1 MRPSVPGWAAHL
13 LGLPGAVSFR
23 RYLPIVRDA
32 NALEDRMRALDDDG
46 LRSEAAALYLR
57 TGEKRLH
64 REATAR
70 YLAVAREAADRTVG
84 LRAFDEQ
91 LLGCC
96 ALLSGHAVEMDTGEG
111 KTLVGALAAA
121 GFAVAGRRVHVIS
134 VNDYLAERDAAWM
147 APFFDLLDVSVG
159 WIGQHTSH
167 EDRRTAYECDVV
179 YAPVSEIGFDVLR
192 DRFTVTEQE
201 RVAPAFDVAVVDE
214 VDAVMIDEAMVPLVL
229 AGSSDHEADEFDQ
242 ATALVEALIP
252 NEDFTVDGDL
262 ATASLTDDGL
272 DRLEAKLGRIN
283 LYDTEHL
290 AMFTRINLALHAR
303 TLVQRDVDYL
313 VTDGKITLI
322 NTTRGRVA
330 HLQRWPDGLHAA
342 LEAKEHLP
350 VSAPGVILD
359 QITVQD
365 LLLQYETRAGMSGT
379 VTAVAEE
386 LIEFYKLPAGRVER
400 HEPNERV
407 DVADSIVLTEEAKL
421 TAIITEVATRHRAGQ
436 PVLVGTQSV
445 AESEALAAR
454 LDAAGVPVRVLNA
467 KNDAQEAEIVA
478 RAGEYGAVTISTQMS
493 GRGTDIR
500 LGGVSELD
508 HDRVLAAG
516 GLAVIATSRY
526 LSRRLDA
533 QLRGRAGRQ
542 GDPGIS
548 RTFLSFEDDVIQL
561 HATDRMLTRIDRE
574 QDALPGVTRQTIAD
588 QCQAIAESLRTDRHR
603 ATWVYNRAIAAQRA
617 SVLAHRGEII
627 HGSASDERVKDLI
640 PKHWRRLV
648 DARDLARVS
657 ETTRAVALFFLDE
670 QWVSHLTV
678 LQEIRDGIHLRALG
692 GEKPADEFHR
702 LALREFHGFFD
713 RTYQAAADFIA
724 GLSADDIGRDL
735 TELGL
740 RRPSATWTY
749 MVTDDPYG
757 NPGDRFIRRVGKFVR
772 SKILNLE

>member
-1 MRPSVPGWAAHL
+1 MRPAVPGWVAQI
-13 LGLPGAVSFR
+13 LGLPGAVSFL

-32 NALEDRMRALDDDG
+32 NALEERMRTVDDDA
-46 LRSEAAALYLR
+46 LRSEAAALEFG
-57 TGEKRLH
+57 TGEKRLQ
-64 REATAR
+64 RESTAR
-70 YLAVAREAADRTVG
+70 YLAVVREAAARTVG

-96 ALLSGHAVEMDTGEG
+96 ALLSGHAAEMDTGEG
-111 KTLVGALAAA
+111 KTLAGALAAA
-121 GFAVAGRRVHVIS
+121 GFAITGRRVHVIS
-134 VNDYLAERDAAWM
+134 VNDYLAERDATWM
-147 APFFDLLDVSVG
+147 GPFFDLLGVSAG
-159 WIGQHTSH
+159 WIGQHTPH
-167 EDRRTAYECDVV
+167 DDRRTAYECDVV
-179 YAPVSEIGFDVLR
+179 YAPVSEVGFDVLR
-192 DRFTVTEQE
+192 DRFTVSPGE
-201 RVAPAFDVAVVDE
+201 RVAPVFDVAIVDE
-214 VDAVMIDEAMVPLVL
+214 ADAVMIDEAMVPLVL
-229 AGSSDHEADEFDQ
+229 AGSSEYEVDEFDH
-242 ATALVEALIP
+242 ATALVEALVP
-252 NEDFTVDGDL
+252 DEDFTVDADQ
-262 ATASLTDDGL
+262 ATVSLTDDGL
-272 DRLEAKLGRIN
+272 DRLEERLGGIN
-283 LYDTEHL
+283 LYDVEHL
-290 AMFTRINLALHAR
+290 GMFTRINLALHAR
-303 TLVQRDVDYL
+303 VLVHRDVDYL
-313 VTDGKITLI
+313 VAGGKITLI

-359 QITVQD
+359 QITIQD

-379 VTAVAEE
+379 ITAVAEE
-386 LIEFYKLPAGRVER
+386 LIEFYRLPAGRVER
-400 HEPNERV
+400 HEPNRRIDEP
-407 DVADSIVLTEEAKL
+407 DTIVLTEEAK
-421 TAIITEVATRHRAGQ
+421 TAAVINDVRTRHHMGQ

-454 LDAAGVPVRVLNA
+454 LDATGVPVRVLNA

-500 LGGVSELD
+500 LGGPD
-508 HDRVLAAG
+508 GRDRDRVVKAG
-516 GLAVIATSRY
+516 GLTVIATSRY
-526 LSRRLDA
+526 PSRRLDA

-542 GDPGIS
+542 GDPGLS
-548 RTFLSFEDDVIQL
+548 RTFLSLDDDVIQL
-561 HATDRMLTRIDRE
+561 HATDRMLTRIDKQ
-574 QDALPGVTRQTIAD
+574 QDALPAVERMQIAD

-603 ATWVYNRAIAAQRA
+603 ATWFYNRAIAAQRRT
-617 SVLAHRGEII
+617 VLAHREEII
-627 HGSASDERVKDLI
+627 DSSVADERVRDLI
-640 PKHWRRLV
+640 AEQWQRLV
-648 DARDLARVS
+648 DARGLANVS

-670 QWVSHLTV
+670 QWVSHLTT

-713 RTYQAAADFIA
+713 RTYRDVADFIA
-724 GLSADDIGRDL
+724 GLSPEDVGRDL

>member
-1 MRPSVPGWAAHL
+1 M
-13 LGLPGAVSFR
+13 SFR

-32 NALEDRMRALDDDG
+32 NALEDRMRALGDDG

-147 APFFDLLDVSVG
+147 APFFDLLDVRTG

-192 DRFTVTEQE
+192 DRFTVTKRE
-201 RVAPAFDVAVVDE
+201 RVAPVFDVAIVDE
-214 VDAVMIDEAMVPLVL
+214 TDAVMIDEAMVPLVL
-229 AGSSDHEADEFDQ
+229 AGSSGHEADEFDQ
-242 ATALVEALIP
+242 ATALVEALTP
-252 NEDFTVDGDL
+252 DEDFSIDADQ

-303 TLVQRDVDYL
+303 TLVHRDVDYL

-400 HEPNERV
+400 HEPNQRV
-407 DVADSIVLTEEAKL
+407 DVADSIVLTEEAKT
-421 TAIITEVATRHRAGQ
+421 TAIITEVATRHRTGQ

-445 AESEALAAR
+445 AESEALAVR
-454 LDAAGVPVRVLNA
+454 LGAAGVPVRVLNA

-500 LGGVSELD
+500 LGGVNELD
-508 HDRVLAAG
+508 HDRVLKAG

-526 LSRRLDA
+526 PSRRLDA

-574 QDALPGVTRQTIAD
+574 QDALPGLTRQTIAD

-603 ATWVYNRAIAAQRA
+603 ATWVYNRAISAQRRA
-617 SVLAHRGEII
+617 VLAHREEIVDS
-627 HGSASDERVKDLI
+627 SAADERVQDLI
-640 PKHWRRLV
+640 PDHWRRLV
-648 DARDLARVS
+648 DARDPARVS

-670 QWVSHLTV
+670 QWVSHLTT

-692 GEKPADEFHR
+692 GDKPADEFHR

-749 MVTDDPYG
+749 MITDDPYG

>member
-1 MRPSVPGWAAHL
+1 MRLPVPGWAGQL

-23 RYLPIVRDA
+23 RYLPAVRGA
-32 NALEDRMRALDDDG
+32 NVLAERMRALDDDA
-46 LRSEAAALYLR
+46 LRTEAATLDLR
-57 TGEKRLH
+57 TGEKRLP
-64 REATAR
+64 REETAR
-70 YLAVAREAADRTVG
+70 YLAVAREAATRTVG
-84 LRAFDEQ
+84 LRPFDEQ

-121 GFAVAGRRVHVIS
+121 GFAVAGRRTHVLS

-147 APFFDLLDVSVG
+147 GPFFDLLGVSVG
-159 WIGQHTSH
+159 WIGQHTPH
-167 EDRRTAYECDVV
+167 DDRRETYARDVV
-179 YAPVSEIGFDVLR
+179 YAPVSEVGFDVLR
-192 DRFTVTEQE
+192 DRFTVTADE
-201 RVAPAFDVAVVDE
+201 RVAPVFDAVVVDE

-229 AGSSDHEADEFDQ
+229 AGSAEHAADEFDE
-242 ATALVEALIP
+242 ATALVEALVP
-252 NEDFTVDGDL
+252 DEDFTIDADQ
-262 ATASLTDDGL
+262 ATVSLTDDGL
-272 DRLEAKLGRIN
+272 DRLEAKLGGIN

-290 AMFTRINLALHAR
+290 GMFTRINLALHAR
-303 TLVQRDVDYL
+303 ALVHRDVDYL
-313 VTDGKITLI
+313 VTDGKISLI
-322 NTTRGRVA
+322 NATRGRVA

-350 VSAPGVILD
+350 ASAAGVILD
-359 QITVQD
+359 QITIQD

-386 LIEFYKLPAGRVER
+386 LIEFYQLPAGRVEP
-400 HEPNERV
+400 HEPNRR
-407 DVADSIVLTEEAKL
+407 DDCPDTILLTEDEK
-421 TAIITEVATRHRAGQ
+421 TAAIVREVAARHEAGQ

-445 AESEALAAR
+445 SESEALAHR
-454 LDAAGVPVRVLNA
+454 LDAAGIPVRVLNA

-493 GRGTDIR
+493 GRGTDIK
-500 LGGVSELD
+500 LGGSD
-508 HDRVLAAG
+508 GHDRERVAAAG

-526 LSRRLDA
+526 PSRRLDA
-533 QLRGRAGRQ
+533 QLRGRGGRQ

-548 RTFLSFEDDVIQL
+548 RTFLSFEDDIIQL
-561 HATDRMLTRIDRE
+561 HATGRMLTRIDR
-574 QDALPGVTRQTIAD
+574 QQAALPAVERAQIAD

-603 ATWVYNRAIAAQRA
+603 ATWVYNRAIAAQRRT
-617 SVLAHRGEII
+617 VLTRREEII
-627 HGSASDERVKDLI
+627 DSPAADERVQALI
-640 PKHWRRLV
+640 ADHWQRLV
-648 DARDLARVS
+648 SACGLESVS
-657 ETTRAVALFFLDE
+657 RTNQEVALFFLDE
-670 QWVSHLTV
+670 QWVTHLTT

-713 RTYQAAADFIA
+713 RTYQETADFIA
-724 GLSADDIGRDL
+724 GLSPEGIGRDL

-772 SKILNLE
+772 SKVLNLE

>member
-1 MRPSVPGWAAHL
+1 MRPPVPWWAAQI

-23 RYLPIVRDA
+23 RYVPIIRDA
-32 NALEDRMRALDDDG
+32 NALEERMRALDDDA
-46 LRSEAAALYLR
+46 LRAEAASLAFR
-57 TGEKRLH
+57 TGERRLQ

-70 YLAVAREAADRTVG
+70 YLAVAREAAARTVG

-121 GFAVAGRRVHVIS
+121 GFAAAGRRVHVIS
-134 VNDYLAERDAAWM
+134 VNDYLAERDATWM
-147 APFFDLLDVSVG
+147 GPFFDLLGVSVG
-159 WIGQHTSH
+159 WIGQHTPH
-167 EDRRTAYECDVV
+167 DDRRTAYKCDVV
-179 YAPVSEIGFDVLR
+179 YAPVSEVGFDVLR
-192 DRFTVTEQE
+192 DRFTVTPEE
-201 RVAPAFDVAVVDE
+201 RVAPVFDVAIIDE
-214 VDAVMIDEAMVPLVL
+214 ADSVMIDEAMVPLVL
-229 AGSSDHEADEFDQ
+229 AGSSEHEADEFDH
-242 ATALVEALIP
+242 ATALVEALVP
-252 NEDFTVDGDL
+252 DEDFTVDADQ

-272 DRLEAKLGRIN
+272 DRLEAKLGGIN
-283 LYDTEHL
+283 LYDVEHL
-290 AMFTRINLALHAR
+290 GMFTRINLALHAR
-303 TLVQRDVDYL
+303 VLVHRDVDYL
-313 VTDGKITLI
+313 VAHGKITLI

-359 QITVQD
+359 QITIQD
-365 LLLQYETRAGMSGT
+365 LLLQYKTTAGMSGT
-379 VTAVAEE
+379 ITAVAEE
-386 LIEFYKLPAGRVER
+386 LIEFYRLPAGRVER
-400 HEPNERV
+400 HEPNQRI
-407 DVADSIVLTEEAKL
+407 DTPDIIVLTEEAK
-421 TAIITEVATRHRAGQ
+421 TAAIISDVTTRHQTGQ

-454 LDAAGVPVRVLNA
+454 LDATGVPVRVLNA
-467 KNDAQEAEIVA
+467 KNDAEEAEIVA
-478 RAGEYGAVTISTQMS
+478 RAGEYGAVTISTQIS

-500 LGGVSELD
+500 LGGSD
-508 HDRVLAAG
+508 GRDRDRVVKAG

-526 LSRRLDA
+526 PSRRLDA

-542 GDPGIS
+542 GDPGVS
-548 RTFLSFEDDVIQL
+548 CTFLSLDDDVIQL
-561 HATDRMLTRIDRE
+561 HATDRIVTRIHRE
-574 QDALPGVTRQTIAD
+574 QSTLPGVTRQKIAD
-588 QCQAIAESLRTDRHR
+588 QCQAIAESQRTDRHR
-603 ATWVYNRAIAAQRA
+603 ATWVYNRAIAAQRTA
-617 SVLAHRGEII
+617 VLAHREEII
-627 HGSASDERVKDLI
+627 DSSVADGRVRDLI
-640 PKHWRRLV
+640 AEHWQRLV
-648 DARDLARVS
+648 DARGLARVS
-657 ETTRAVALFFLDE
+657 ETTRAVALFYLDE

-713 RTYQAAADFIA
+713 RTYREVADFIA
-724 GLSADDIGRDL
+724 GLSPDDVGRDL

-757 NPGDRFIRRVGKFVR
+757 NPGDRFIRRVGRFVR
-772 SKILNLE
+772 STILNLE

>member
-1 MRPSVPGWAAHL
+1 MRPAVPGWAAHL

-32 NALEDRMRALDDDG
+32 NALEERMRALDDDA
-46 LRSEAAALYLR
+46 LRSEAAALQFR
-57 TGEKRLH
+57 TGEKGLQ
-64 REATAR
+64 RESTAR
-70 YLAVAREAADRTVG
+70 YLAVAREAAARVLG

-134 VNDYLAERDAAWM
+134 VNDYLAERDATWM
-147 APFFDLLDVSVG
+147 GPFFDLLGVSVG
-159 WIGQHTSH
+159 WIGQHTPH
-167 EDRRTAYECDVV
+167 NARRTAYECDVV

-192 DRFTVTEQE
+192 DRFTVTSDE
-201 RVAPAFDVAVVDE
+201 RVAPVFDVAIVDE
-214 VDAVMIDEAMVPLVL
+214 ADAVMIDEAMVPLVL
-229 AGSSDHEADEFDQ
+229 AGSSEHEADEFDH
-242 ATALVEALIP
+242 ATALVEALVP
-252 NEDFTVDGDL
+252 DEDFTVDADQ
-262 ATASLTDDGL
+262 ATVSLTDDGL
-272 DRLEAKLGRIN
+272 DRLEAKLGGIN
-283 LYDTEHL
+283 LYDVEHL
-290 AMFTRINLALHAR
+290 GMFTRINLALHAR
-303 TLVQRDVDYL
+303 VLVHRDVDYL

-359 QITVQD
+359 QITIQD
-365 LLLQYETRAGMSGT
+365 LLLQYDTRAGMSGT
-379 VTAVAEE
+379 ITAVAEE
-386 LIEFYKLPAGRVER
+386 LIEFYRLPAGRVER
-400 HEPNERV
+400 HEPNRRIDEP
-407 DVADSIVLTEEAKL
+407 DTIVLAEEAK
-421 TAIITEVATRHRAGQ
+421 TAAVISDVTTRHQTGQ

-454 LDAAGVPVRVLNA
+454 LYATGVPVRVLNA
-467 KNDAQEAEIVA
+467 KNDAEEAEIVA
-478 RAGEYGAVTISTQMS
+478 RASEYGAVTISTQMS

-500 LGGVSELD
+500 LGGLD
-508 HDRVLAAG
+508 GRDRDRVVKAG

-526 LSRRLDA
+526 PSRRLDA

-542 GDPGIS
+542 GDPGVS
-548 RTFLSFEDDVIQL
+548 RTFLSFDDDVIQL

-574 QDALPGVTRQTIAD
+574 RDTLPGITRQKIAD
-588 QCQAIAESLRTDRHR
+588 QCQKIAESIRTDRHR
-603 ATWVYNRAIAAQRA
+603 ATWVYNRAIAAQRTA
-617 SVLAHRGEII
+617 VLAHRAEIMD
-627 HGSASDERVKDLI
+627 GSVVDGRVRDLI
-640 PKHWRRLV
+640 AEHWQRLV
-648 DARDLARVS
+648 DARGRASVS
-657 ETTRAVALFFLDE
+657 ETTQAVALFFLDE

-713 RTYQAAADFIA
+713 RTYQETADFIA
-724 GLSADDIGRDL
+724 RLNPDDIGRDL